1 MYCVNFRC
9 KFGKKSTAQVPIKK
23 ISKIN
28 KHTVLLICNC
38 RVRENQEGHLNK
50 FNLKD
55 LWINFRVA
63 VTFGEMNDI

>member
-1 MYCVNFRC
+1 MHWCQLR
-9 KFGKKSTAQVPIKK
+9 K

-28 KHTVLLICNC
+28 KHTVLFICNS
-38 RVRENQEGHLNK
+38 RVRKNQEGHLNK

-55 LWINFRVA
+55 LWINLRVA